1 MKILILDDLK
11 EIRDILKELLEDC
24 GHTIEMFS
32 SPISA
37 FKEIKDFKKF
47 DIIISDFDM
56 PDMNGLEF
64 LDTLKKINQTR
75 PFILFSSMILEL
87 KEFDFSSVTRTFQ
100 KYELIELVS
109 FINMLEN
116 YNKAA

>member
-1 MKILILDDLK
+1 MKILILDDLQ

-32 SPISA
+32 SPIYA
-37 FKEIKDFKKF
+37 FKEIKDFNQF
-47 DIIISDFDM
+47 DIIISDFEM

-64 LDTLKKINQTR
+64 LGELRGINQIR

-87 KEFDFSSVTRTFQ
+87 KEFDFSKVTRTFQ
-100 KYELIELVS
+100 KYEVTELVS
-109 FINMLEN
+109 FINMLEDHS
-116 YNKAA
+116 KVA